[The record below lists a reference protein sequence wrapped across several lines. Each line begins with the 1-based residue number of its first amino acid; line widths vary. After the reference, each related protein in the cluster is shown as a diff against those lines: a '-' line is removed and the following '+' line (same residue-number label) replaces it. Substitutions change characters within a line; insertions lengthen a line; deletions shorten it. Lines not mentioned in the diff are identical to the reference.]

1 MSKATTHLNNSS
13 DKDKEKEIKTTPV
26 RVENPKKAEKLHE
39 ADKKLMKKI
48 IESTGLIMV
57 GLLLSCIWLYDVNWG
72 SIDGTI
78 YTGVP
83 AHTPPLHQDQG
94 LNTLPRTDFGTDQ
107 GEPLTSR
114 SIKSF
119 KGKDEIIRNETSRS
133 FANKNTISEIE
144 QEKYGIVFSDHQ
156 YALNFNS
163 PIYNLVEMVNKK
175 WKTPMNL
182 DLLAL
187 SKIEGVQNSSNQ
199 GFYLDGTQTDRY
211 QHLILITF
219 ELKEF
224 KESSSKALYSLT
236 PQNKAQIKL
245 VLRGV
250 DARSQTM
257 LFEQEIAHEAKIMD
271 WANYQPIATDTILHT
286 YKNYAHSEAMHQAL
300 ELTSKEIIS
309 ILNKYFP

>member
-1 MSKATTHLNNSS
+1 MQKATTHLNNSN
-13 DKDKEKEIKTTPV
+13 DKNKEKEIKTTPV
-26 RVENPKKAEKLHE
+26 PVENPKKAEKLRE

-48 IESTGLIMV
+48 IESTGLFVV
-57 GLLLSCIWLYDVNWG
+57 GLLLSCIWLSDVNWG
-72 SIDGTI
+72 SIAGAM

-94 LNTLPRTDFGTDQ
+94 LNTLPTTDFGTDK
-107 GEPLTSR
+107 GEPSR
-114 SIKSF
+114 PIKSF
-119 KGKDEIIRNETSRS
+119 KGKDEIIRSETSRS
-133 FANKNTISEIE
+133 FADKNIVSEIE

-156 YALNFNS
+156 YALDFNS

-187 SKIEGVQNSSNQ
+187 NKIENVQNNSNH
-199 GFYLDGTQTDRY
+199 GFYLDGTQTEQY

-224 KESSSKALYSLT
+224 TESSSKALYSLT

-257 LFEQEIAHEAKIMD
+257 LFEQEIAHETKIMD

-286 YKNYAHSEAMHQAL
+286 NKNYAHSEAMHQAL
-300 ELTSKEIIS
+300 ELTSKDIIS